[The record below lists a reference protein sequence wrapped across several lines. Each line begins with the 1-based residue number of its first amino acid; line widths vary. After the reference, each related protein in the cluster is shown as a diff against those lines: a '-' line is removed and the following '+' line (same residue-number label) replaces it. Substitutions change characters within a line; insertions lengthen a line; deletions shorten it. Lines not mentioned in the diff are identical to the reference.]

1 MRRRGEAGQATTEV
15 AIAALAIIF
24 VTAGMLVVGGIGI
37 SSIKSLIAARTRAEV
52 RAAEAE
58 EGDGGGIGSDIA
70 DWSHTRVVYRGDDAI
85 EVPFLA
91 ADRARTTTAVIGSGV
106 LTEARFSQAEREG
119 GYLFLSLN
127 ETPGLHPPAE
137 LFASRSTDLARLVSG
152 HGALAPESEGEDIY
166 LLKDLRDRRSF
177 RQSLMPWLNLRNIDI
192 ADWPSSTVRFP
203 AFGGK

>member
-1 MRRRGEAGQATTEV
+1 MRRRREAGQATTEV
-15 AIAALAIIF
+15 AIAAVAIIF

-37 SSIKSLIAARTRAEV
+37 SSIKSLIAARSRAEV
-52 RAAEAE
+52 RASAADD
-58 EGDGGGIGSDIA
+58 GDGGGLGSDIA
-70 DWSHTRVVYRGDDAI
+70 DWSHTQVSYRGEDAV

-91 ADRARTTTAVIGSGV
+91 ADHARVTTAAIGSGV

-137 LFASRSTDLARLVSG
+137 LFAARSTDLARLVSG
-152 HGALAPESEGEDIY
+152 DGALASESEGEDIY
-166 LLKDLRDRRSF
+166 LLKDLRDRRRF
-177 RQSLMPWLNLRNIDI
+177 RQSLMPWLNLRNVDI

>member
-1 MRRRGEAGQATTEV
+1 MRRRGESGQATTEV

-52 RAAEAE
+52 RAASAR
-58 EGDGGGIGSDIA
+58 EGDGGVGSDLA

-91 ADRARTTTAVIGSGV
+91 EDRARATTAVIGSGV
-106 LTEARFSQAEREG
+106 LTEARFSQAERES

-127 ETPGLHPPAE
+127 ETPGLHLPAE
-137 LFASRSTDLARLVSG
+137 LFASRSSELAQLVSG

-177 RQSLMPWLNLRNIDI
+177 RQSLMPWLNLRNVDI